1 MMKVLW
7 LASWFP
13 GRTDATNGD
22 FVERQAIALG
32 RKVSLSVISVTKDE
46 RIKPGTFETEV
57 TTRDGIRIYQGYY
70 GRNRWHRLLE
80 PLLSWRKHLVL
91 QKKLYRMFIEAEGK
105 PDIVHV
111 HVAMK
116 AGQLARWLKRKE
128 GIIYWLTEHWTGY
141 YPQSQPSLYSQHW
154 LIRRMTCSIIKNT
167 IRLLPVSE
175 DLGKTICENVVRVPF
190 TVIPNVVDTKL
201 FYPVGSPAGA
211 FRFIHASYLNF
222 QKNPEGILAAATL
235 LAKRGYRFELLL
247 VGREDEALAKQA
259 RLVTEAGAVVRFLPA
274 VPHREVAPLM
284 QSAHAM
290 LLFSHFENLPCVILE
305 ALCCGLPV
313 ISSKVGGIAEV
324 IDQSNGILVT
334 PGEVD
339 QLANAM
345 QQMIDNYNIYN
356 REAIAGKAAARFSD
370 ETVTQQLLDC
380 YATPLS

>member
-1 MMKVLW
+1 
-7 LASWFP
+7 
-13 GRTDATNGD
+13 
-22 FVERQAIALG
+22 
-32 RKVSLSVISVTKDE
+32 
-46 RIKPGTFETEV
+46 
-57 TTRDGIRIYQGYY
+57 
-70 GRNRWHRLLE
+70 
-80 PLLSWRKHLVL
+80 
-91 QKKLYRMFIEAEGK
+91 
-105 PDIVHV
+105 
-111 HVAMK
+111 
-116 AGQLARWLKRKE
+116 
-128 GIIYWLTEHWTGY
+128 
-141 YPQSQPSLYSQHW
+141 
-154 LIRRMTCSIIKNT
+154 
-167 IRLLPVSE
+167 
-175 DLGKTICENVVRVPF
+175 
-190 TVIPNVVDTKL
+190 
-201 FYPVGSPAGA
+201 
-211 FRFIHASYLNF
+211 
-222 QKNPEGILAAATL
+222 
-235 LAKRGYRFELLL
+235 LL

-274 VPHREVAPLM
+274 VPHRKVAPLM